1 MKKKSITFL
10 LSFGLVLSGC
20 SFQDLM
26 FWKKKDKTPD
36 SGDVDDGGDND
47 SQEVTPEETPKEVTP
62 EEIPEGDVF
71 FSAKNK
77 LYENHNYTVKV
88 TTTVEDDNESPYV
101 DRFYNINNK
110 AYFAVNSEYP
120 AFYYGFIYQKNQGY
134 VDFDLLISGNEV
146 VPSDFYSTD
155 PSKSVSDIY
164 TLAVE
169 RILNG
174 HFMKEGDTYF
184 CDEKDPIAV
193 ATNLSGF
200 DTTFITAPKKIYIN
214 VKEGNLFEISCDF
227 QIWYIDESTV
237 EKVTKQGNVKIEF
250 ENINNTHNAAIEAYI
265 QNPTTTFS
273 PKLDW
278 STSDR
283 KEFNSYFNGRI
294 PPFFEE
300 SSYSL
305 KVGNYY
311 DGYNQEKFAIIED
324 YACGDKSESYG
335 EILEDNGYTKVDNYH
350 YQMKQIFASG
360 SMEET
365 YYVDMIFTAPNDEYS
380 GDRTVGYYFPNG
392 VFTIKYRYKTKPTEE
407 ITTIAK
413 LNTHISKSKART
425 ILPAFPDNGEIER
438 ITNFEDRTAY
448 ANQYYSPEER
458 AFLFVTSV
466 SSLIVKLYATK
477 ENAIEFINNLTPVME
492 EKGFVKN
499 VDSRY
504 GQISY
509 IDAQQSKVVLTN
521 PEYEGATEEGTTY
534 VYPGY
539 MQLQIVIYNAY
550 GDIVDPSEVLEGIT
564 LSNQTKAYHVGD
576 TFKFDGIV
584 TAHYQS
590 GDTKVVFPNSVTS
603 PDMSTAGNK
612 VVTVSYT
619 EDGQTVTKGYSISVT
634 YPDSTTAKTIQYASG
649 FDHEAVEHIDLA
661 NSVLPERAEPG
672 ETVTMTVAIE
682 DGYRFGCFYP
692 NDETGDVWAQFYDEP
707 VRTKTVS
714 FTMPDYSF
722 EMILIVELDDGSPIP
737 DYPMRMEITGY
748 STEFYEYGDFSFDGI
763 CTVTYE
769 SGNTATVTPTVLDYP
784 NMSQLGTQTV
794 HLEYFESGVTVRT
807 SYDISVVERPPTPKY
822 TVSTS
827 ALE

>member
-305 KVGNYY
+305 KVGNYNERAYRLILDSDSFY
-311 DGYNQEKFAIIED
+311 DDTRYPPE
-324 YACGDKSESYG
+324 
-335 EILEDNGYTKVDNYH
+335 
-350 YQMKQIFASG
+350 G
-360 SMEET
+360 S
-365 YYVDMIFTAPNDEYS
+365 N
-380 GDRTVGYYFPNG
+380 
-392 VFTIKYRYKTKPTEE
+392 
-407 ITTIAK
+407 
-413 LNTHISKSKART
+413 
-425 ILPAFPDNGEIER
+425 LPAVGSGWASER
-438 ITNFEDRTAY
+438 
-448 ANQYYSPEER
+448 
-458 AFLFVTSV
+458 
-466 SSLIVKLYATK
+466 
-477 ENAIEFINNLTPVME
+477 
-492 EKGFVKN
+492 
-499 VDSRY
+499 
-504 GQISY
+504 
-509 IDAQQSKVVLTN
+509 
-521 PEYEGATEEGTTY
+521 YEG
-534 VYPGY
+534 
-539 MQLQIVIYNAY
+539 
-550 GDIVDPSEVLEGIT
+550 
-564 LSNQTKAYHVGD
+564 
-576 TFKFDGIV
+576 F
-584 TAHYQS
+584 
-590 GDTKVVFPNSVTS
+590 
-603 PDMSTAGNK
+603 
-612 VVTVSYT
+612 
-619 EDGQTVTKGYSISVT
+619 
-634 YPDSTTAKTIQYASG
+634 
-649 FDHEAVEHIDLA
+649 
-661 NSVLPERAEPG
+661 
-672 ETVTMTVAIE
+672 
-682 DGYRFGCFYP
+682 
-692 NDETGDVWAQFYDEP
+692 P
-707 VRTKTVS
+707 VR
-714 FTMPDYSF
+714 P
-722 EMILIVELDDGSPIP
+722 
-737 DYPMRMEITGY
+737 
-748 STEFYEYGDFSFDGI
+748 
-763 CTVTYE
+763 
-769 SGNTATVTPTVLDYP
+769 
-784 NMSQLGTQTV
+784 
-794 HLEYFESGVTVRT
+794 VR
-807 SYDISVVERPPTPKY
+807 KQ
-822 TVSTS
+822 
-827 ALE
+827 